1 MKNRQ
6 RRLKAIELS
15 LTPQQVVVLWLRDAV
30 QAGTFE
36 EGARHSPPYR
46 GTVANAVFRTVR
58 ESMKGQPE
66 PLIERAIL
74 QARQE
79 ADLLYSLAV
88 NANVE
93 VFENRDQREREYI
106 LLLGY
111 LGAELRGE
119 STKDSVERLR
129 MGVRVFIDAVI
140 VMDAAISQVAAE
152 RFNGQQV
159 LFRDCEVKLKEQ
171 LQMADRLSGLFNF
184 LARAAGATEIN
195 LEEHRNSLQSETD
208 CHVSIWVNLA
218 RVAALGTF
226 GTEEQMHAA
235 MDQYALLF
243 EPRSGK
249 PLTREAKENT
259 DSVES
264 TRRRSRS
271 QENPLWKR

>member
-1 MKNRQ
+1 MKNCQ

-15 LTPQQVVVLWLRDAV
+15 LTPQQVVVVWLRDAV

-58 ESMKGQPE
+58 ESMKEQPE

-119 STKDSVERLR
+119 STKDSV
-129 MGVRVFIDAVI
+129 
-140 VMDAAISQVAAE
+140 
-152 RFNGQQV
+152 
-159 LFRDCEVKLKEQ
+159 
-171 LQMADRLSGLFNF
+171 
-184 LARAAGATEIN
+184 
-195 LEEHRNSLQSETD
+195 
-208 CHVSIWVNLA
+208 
-218 RVAALGTF
+218 
-226 GTEEQMHAA
+226 
-235 MDQYALLF
+235 
-243 EPRSGK
+243 
-249 PLTREAKENT
+249 
-259 DSVES
+259 
-264 TRRRSRS
+264 
-271 QENPLWKR
+271 